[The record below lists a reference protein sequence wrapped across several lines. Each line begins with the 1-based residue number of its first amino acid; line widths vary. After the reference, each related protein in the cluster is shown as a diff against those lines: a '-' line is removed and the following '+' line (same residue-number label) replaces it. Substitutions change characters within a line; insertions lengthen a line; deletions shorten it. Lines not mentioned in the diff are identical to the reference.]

1 MSPEV
6 LVLIPTY
13 NEAENV
19 RAITRAVL
27 DQGPRFG
34 VLIIDDNS
42 PDGTGRIADE
52 LAAEEKGRVAVLHR
66 AKKEGL
72 GPAYVT
78 GLGHGLAKT
87 GAGYFNTMDADFS
100 HDPAD
105 LPRLLER
112 AEAGADMVV
121 GSRYCQG
128 GGTLNWSL
136 VRRLISRGGGLY
148 ARLVLGL
155 DSRDPTGG
163 FNLYRRRVL
172 EAIDLPSLGSDG
184 YGFQVEI
191 KYRAQKAGFRVA
203 DVPII
208 FRDRRVGQSKM
219 SRAIVL
225 EAFLLVLRLRLSR
238 NQGRARP

>member
-1 MSPEV
+1 MNPQV

-13 NEAENV
+13 NEAQNV
-19 RAITRAVL
+19 EAITRAVL

-52 LAAEEKGRVAVLHR
+52 LAGQEKGRVMVLHR

-72 GPAYVT
+72 GPAYVA
-78 GLGHGLAKT
+78 GLGFGLEKT

-105 LPRLLER
+105 LPRLLGR
-112 AEAGADMVV
+112 AKAGADMVV
-121 GSRYCQG
+121 GSRYCRG
-128 GGTLNWSL
+128 GGTVNWSL
-136 VRRLISRGGGLY
+136 GRRLISRGGGFY

-172 EAIDLPSLGSDG
+172 EAIDLGSIGSDG
-184 YGFQVEI
+184 YGFQVET
-191 KYRAQKAGFRVA
+191 KYRAQRAGFKVE

-225 EAFLLVLRLRLSR
+225 EAFVLVLRLRLSR
-238 NQGRARP
+238 SRL